1 MSFNIV
7 PLFPLSL
14 FLWDSHESSSSIHR
28 ILSLP
33 PLTKLHLS
41 KPKMSACS
49 DFAEHVWKPGSCKN
63 CFHPLSAH
71 NTVGVL
77 DGSVPAACLK
87 NNLGG
92 DEEAGLTALSP
103 YSKPTI
109 AVKPTMMSLDI
120 SEPKDI
126 NMNIEQVSL
135 QRVHFLYWTLCHDIL
150 FFYMDYFYLQQ
161 DNAKSPAE
169 RIGLKKLL
177 NMSPLYIDNNGC
189 NKARRN
195 AVLQS
200 PEAKIDYNN
209 CLSLSPLS
217 LSPSILPKDSMIIS
231 NILVSQEE
239 GKGSQNLKKNAN
251 EDSCWQHNNMAA
263 NRNNG
268 THNGSGVK
276 FFKES
281 CEAAEEFPLSVDTV
295 PSDHAA
301 IHCNGLSISP
311 VKTTITSSSS
321 ISHMSTS
328 SVDITSQ
335 FSPTSLNSFPVLS
348 KESSLSDSPSCHGS
362 TGSLPGPDE
371 SVGRPEVSQSPQS
384 PITMASLQ
392 STSIPPIVRANSEPI
407 YAESTKKK
415 SKPGNVPRTHPVSPN
430 QNMQSQCSEF
440 ELSGESQRA
449 TITVMAAHTEDNNR
463 TFYLCSPDSGVSTQC
478 NFSPTA
484 CKNPSSPAFRW
495 PSLNRSAPCLSR
507 EASLPTNLYPKP
519 QSSPPIPPK
528 RSSRSLKLGT
538 SSLSPSLSSP
548 VPLPEFPKLGASS
561 LSTSMSSPVPLPEL
575 PVFFLVSSREG
586 QFSVPTDSPSA
597 SSEHFHK
604 PLHHSSSWNCCI
616 EEEEEEEE
624 KERKGI
630 EKKKLAASPGTTSIV
645 TGLVNGAA
653 VWKEASDCNAHRS
666 PPLMT
671 QPGTA
676 PPAGPNNGACQGETK
691 GTGAKEEGKHNESM
705 PAKQSLHGGSSEMLE
720 AGKGASKNDLNP
732 PPPPPKKLHR

>member
-1 MSFNIV
+1 MSFNNV
-7 PLFPLSL
+7 PLFPLSM
-14 FLWDSHESSSSIHR
+14 FLWASHESSSSIWR
-28 ILSLP
+28 TLSLP

-92 DEEAGLTALSP
+92 DEEVGLTALSS

-126 NMNIEQVSL
+126 NMNIEQV
-135 QRVHFLYWTLCHDIL
+135 RVSNMFVFFTEPCVVIC
-150 FFYMDYFYLQQ
+150 FYMDCFYLQQ
-161 DNAKSPAE
+161 DNTKSPAE
-169 RIGLKKLL
+169 RMGLKKLL
-177 NMSPLYIDNNGC
+177 NLSPLYIDNNGC
-189 NKARRN
+189 NKAHRN

-209 CLSLSPLS
+209 CLS

-251 EDSCWQHNNMAA
+251 EDSCWQHKNMAA

-268 THNGSGVK
+268 THNGSGGK
-276 FFKES
+276 NFKES
-281 CEAAEEFPLSVDTV
+281 CEAAEEVPLSVDTV
-295 PSDHAA
+295 PSNHAT
-301 IHCNGLSISP
+301 IHCNGLSSSP
-311 VKTTITSSSS
+311 VKTTTSSSS
-321 ISHMSTS
+321 VSHMSTS
-328 SVDITSQ
+328 SVDITSL
-335 FSPTSLNSFPVLS
+335 FSPVSLNSFPVLS
-348 KESSLSDSPSCHGS
+348 KESSLSDSPSYCGS

-371 SVGRPEVSQSPQS
+371 SVGRPELPQSPQS
-384 PITMASLQ
+384 PITMGSLE

-430 QNMQSQCSEF
+430 QTKQSQCSEL
-440 ELSGESQRA
+440 EPSGESQRA
-449 TITVMAAHTEDNNR
+449 TITVMAAHTEENNR

-495 PSLNRSAPCLSR
+495 PSLNRSAPCLSK
-507 EASLPTNLYPKP
+507 EASLPTNMYPKP

-548 VPLPEFPKLGASS
+548 VPLPEFPKLGASN
-561 LSTSMSSPVPLPEL
+561 LATSMSSPVPLPEL

-586 QFSVPTDSPSA
+586 QFSVPTDNTSA

-630 EKKKLAASPGTTSIV
+630 EKKKRAASPGTTSIV

-653 VWKEASDCNAHRS
+653 VWKEASDCNALRS

-676 PPAGPNNGACQGETK
+676 PPAGSNNGACQGETK
-691 GTGAKEEGKHNESM
+691 GTGAKEEGKHNGSM
-705 PAKQSLHGGSSEMLE
+705 LAKQSLHGGSSEMLE
-720 AGKGASKNDLNP
+720 ASKGAAKNDLNP